1 VRWRAVREAGHELG
15 LHTRRAGPVAPTVEG
30 GRTAALAL
38 VGQVPTAVLAYNDLV
53 AIGMMLG
60 FAAAGVRVPQDV
72 SLIGFDNILPSGL
85 VSPGLTTVAAPVRTM
100 GTTAVKNLLAIIRG
114 AHPHTVEAS
123 VVPTRLV
130 VRGSTG
136 RPRR

>member
-1 VRWRAVREAGHELG
+1 MIDH
-15 LHTRRAGPVAPTVEG
+15 
-30 GRTAALAL
+30 
-38 VGQVPTAVLAYNDLV
+38 VPTAVVAYNDLV
-53 AIGMMLG
+53 AIGMMLR

-72 SLIGFDNILPSGL
+72 SLVGFDNILPSGL

-100 GTTAVKNLLAIIRG
+100 GTTSVKNLLAMMRG
-114 AHPHTVEAS
+114 ALPRSEEAS